1 MSKPLDEKS
10 KRGAAVIS
18 EMMGAKF
25 GETMAEQ
32 AASSDFGSTITRM
45 ALEFAFA
52 DSWGREGLAR
62 RERSLVTLGILIAL
76 KQPSEL
82 KNHVK
87 IGLANGLTVSEI
99 EEVLIHASSY
109 VGFPS
114 IATASTAVLDGL
126 REIGKAP
133 DNAKTAEER
142 GLL

>member
-1 MSKPLDEKS
+1 MGDTLDAKG
-10 KRGAAVIS
+10 KRGVAVIS
-18 EMMGAKF
+18 EMMGKEF
-25 GETMAEQ
+25 G
-32 AASSDFGSTITRM
+32 AALEAHATSGGFGSAIARM
-45 ALEFAFA
+45 ALDYAFA

-76 KQPSEL
+76 RQPSEL
-82 KNHVK
+82 RNHVK
-87 IGLANGLTVSEI
+87 IGIANGLTESEI

-114 IATASTAVLDGL
+114 IATAGTAVVEAL

-133 DNAKTAEER
+133 ETKTAEER